1 MMYINDISIVYYLII
16 GLIGL
21 VIGKITAWAN
31 TVYIEEKTPKLS
43 DFWKKRREIF
53 KMQYIIMFIIAGFYI
68 GLLYKNGIPNS
79 FLKAL
84 DLVKFLVLTPM
95 LVSSFLIDLKYR
107 IIPNRL
113 NMLIFEIGI
122 IFTFIY
128 GISNI
133 SIAQNMLIG
142 CLVGG
147 GIFLTITLLGGLIAG
162 KEAMGLGDVKFMG
175 AVRIIFW
182 RNGNCRSF
190 SFKFFCCSN
199 YFYIGN
205 FV

>member
-1 MMYINDISIVYYLII
+1 M
-16 GLIGL
+16 
-21 VIGKITAWAN
+21 TAWAN
-31 TVYIEEKTPKLS
+31 TIYVEEETPKIS
-43 DFWKKRREIF
+43 DFLKKRRETF
-53 KMQYIIMFIIAGFYI
+53 DMQYIIMIVVASCYI
-68 GLLYKNGIPNS
+68 GLLYRMGIPNT

-84 DLVKFLVLTPM
+84 DILKFMILTPM
-95 LVSSFLIDLKYR
+95 LISSFLIDLKHR

-133 SIAQNMLIG
+133 SIAQNMLLG
-142 CLVGG
+142 CLTGG
-147 GIFLTITLLGGLIAG
+147 GIFLGITLIGGLIAG

-182 RNGNCRSF
+182 NDC
-190 SFKFFCCSN
+190 
-199 YFYIGN
+199 YL
-205 FV
+205 